1 MMNKV
6 SSYSE
11 TVSAGMAVEFVDTS
25 SVVQVQPKSTVEAL
39 LTAVESW
46 FERQSYDDHAPW
58 L

>member
-11 TVSAGMAVEFVDTS
+11 TVSTGMAVDFVEKS
-25 SVVQVQPKSTVEAL
+25 SVAKVQPKSTVEAL
-39 LTAVESW
+39 LAAVESW